1 MLTIFGRYFYFVF
14 TNPDDLAGGLSRFV
28 SAIIFMIVIEVIA
41 HSLVAAQNA
50 TADADERD
58 KSIERAASR
67 WGYIVLV
74 AGVWVLIAQLVSRVV
89 LEQAMYSG
97 YLLANL
103 LFLIFIVAELAN
115 IVARLLYYRLGLSRG

>member
-1 MLTIFGRYFYFVF
+1 MPMSGQ
-14 TNPDDLAGGLSRFV
+14 D
-28 SAIIFMIVIEVIA
+28 
-41 HSLVAAQNA
+41 
-50 TADADERD
+50 
-58 KSIERAASR
+58 IERAASR

-97 YLLANL
+97 YLLANP

-115 IVARLLYYRLGLSRG
+115 IVARLLYYRLGLACGC